1 LRRAAVTIVLFSI
14 LATLLDIFAVGLSWT
29 HARRVARVT
38 SGDVRALTTALKRT
52 PEADRAAELERRAH
66 PGSFEHLIATEL
78 HQAPSDAAKI
88 TAVNDALLDVEHTFR
103 KGATWP
109 RAGIRIVLAG
119 DFVLGL
125 STWFTT
131 GNVRAAMILAAS
143 GGAAALLCV
152 EARRSATRHIAAQR
166 ADIDALITVVLGSL
180 VDRPPPPGEQ
190 RNAWRTR
197 PSRRRRSS

>member
-1 LRRAAVTIVLFSI
+1 MTIVVLSI
-14 LATLLDIFAVGLSWT
+14 LAALLDVFAVGLAWT

-38 SGDVRALTTALKRT
+38 SGDARALATALKRV
-52 PEADRAAELERRAH
+52 PDAERVGELEGRAA
-66 PGSFEHLIATEL
+66 PGSFERLIATEL
-78 HQAPSDAAKI
+78 RQAPDDAARI

-103 KGATWP
+103 RSETWP

-125 STWFTT
+125 SAWLATE
-131 GNVRAAMILAAS
+131 NVRAALILAAS

-166 ADIDALITVVLGSL
+166 ADIDALITVVLGAL
-180 VDRPPPPGEQ
+180 VDQAPPQGER
-190 RNAWRTR
+190 RNAWRSR